1 MEPCS
6 HVNPIMVLRR
16 PPAAPTAP
24 RSHSPE
30 APGVSPSNVRSPP
43 LQWDP
48 PHGVGVSG
56 GESPENWV
64 AGVLQGATAP
74 PSCNGG
80 LGNHRAS
87 GTTAHMVTSGTGH
100 HPLPQGLPAPCSPP
114 KSLPPHCLPPQQ
126 GNPSAALSGKQG
138 KNREEEGE
146 AGPSQ
151 GARKQLLLHQT
162 CFWPGQGIL
171 FPGGRVQTGS
181 KSQF

>member
-1 MEPCS
+1 
-6 HVNPIMVLRR
+6 MVLRR

-64 AGVLQGATAP
+64 AGVLQGAAAP

-87 GTTAHMVTSGTGH
+87 GITAHMVTSGTGH
-100 HPLPQGLPAPCSPP
+100 HPPPQGLPAPCSPS

-138 KNREEEGE
+138 KNRGRRRAKRGPAKVRGNSSSSAEPAFGQAKGFYFLEGGCRQ
-146 AGPSQ
+146 AASHSFDVRG
-151 GARKQLLLHQT
+151 
-162 CFWPGQGIL
+162 
-171 FPGGRVQTGS
+171 
-181 KSQF
+181 